1 MSQNTQKEK
10 WSDLIIAVLGVIICL
25 LCIIQ
30 VPKAWEKEEQFKQE
44 RVEIFLADEEQQAVY
59 AVKKGEVK

>member
-10 WSDLIIAVLGVIICL
+10 VTDFLLAIIGMIICL

-30 VPKAWEKEEQFKQE
+30 SPKAWEKEEAFKME
-44 RVEIFLADEEQQAVY
+44 RQDAFLADAANEH
-59 AVKKGEVK
+59 KKVSGEVK

>member
-10 WSDLIIAVLGVIICL
+10 LSDLIIAVLGVIICL

-30 VPKAWEKEEQFKQE
+30 TPKAWEKEEAFKME
-44 RVEIFLADEEQQAVY
+44 RQDAFLADAQKQ
-59 AVKKGEVK
+59 GEVK

>member
-1 MSQNTQKEK
+1 MTDKTTKEK
-10 WSDLIIAVLGVIICL
+10 ATDFLLAIIGMIICL

-30 VPKAWEKEEQFKQE
+30 VPKAWEREEQFKQE
-44 RVEIFLADEEQQAVY
+44 RVEIFLADEEQQVVY

>member
-10 WSDLIIAVLGVIICL
+10 LSDLIIAVLGMIICL

-30 VPKAWEKEEQFKQE
+30 VPKAWEKEEAFKME
-44 RVEIFLADEEQQAVY
+44 RQDAFLADAQKQ
-59 AVKKGEVK
+59 GEVK

>member
-10 WSDLIIAVLGVIICL
+10 LSDLIIAVLGMIICL

-30 VPKAWEKEEQFKQE
+30 TPKAWEKEEAFKME
-44 RVEIFLADEEQQAVY
+44 RQDAFLADAQKQ
-59 AVKKGEVK
+59 GEVK